1 MFSPCSGEDSS
12 CMGLL
17 GEVWKKMQSDREAA
31 AVDKADVWC
40 DTSVHEAHGPRL
52 PSMPTVPL
60 CDDEFE

>member
-1 MFSPCSGEDSS
+1 MHGIAGRGVE
-12 CMGLL
+12 
-17 GEVWKKMQSDREAA
+17 KMQSDREAA